1 MLGKSPAWQ
10 DVDGAC
16 SGYLVEDGA
25 TRLLVDCGSG
35 VFSKLRGVCAY
46 DAVDAVVITHMHP
59 DHFFDLVPY
68 ACALTYGPRGH
79 GGRRGRGTGSGSG
92 SGTGS
97 GTGSGDHRGPRLL
110 VPPDG
115 TKLLR
120 TLTAAGGQ
128 PRLLDGA
135 FDIAEYDT
143 AQPARVGALELRF
156 QPVPH
161 YVPANAV
168 DVRCAAGGRFT
179 FGADHGP
186 TNALDEF
193 AAGTDLLFL
202 EATLARPEPAGPR
215 GHLTAAEAGA
225 HAARCEAQ
233 RLVLTHISD
242 QLDGDRAL
250 SDARRAYPGPVEL
263 AREGAVYDV

>member
-1 MLGKSPAWQ
+1 VLGKSPAWQ

-16 SGYLVEDGA
+16 SGYLVEDDA

-35 VFSKLRGVCAY
+35 VFSKLRGVCDYA
-46 DAVDAVVITHMHP
+46 AVDGIVITHMHP

-79 GGRRGRGTGSGSG
+79 LGRR
-92 SGTGS
+92 
-97 GTGSGDHRGPRLL
+97 DDDGPPHPQLL
-110 VPPDG
+110 VPSG
-115 TKLLR
+115 ATSFLN
-120 TLTAAGGQ
+120 TLTVVGGQ

-135 FDIAEYDT
+135 FAISEYDP
-143 AQPARVGALELRF
+143 AVAARVGTLALRF

-168 DVRCAAGGRFT
+168 DVRCNAGARFT

-186 TNALDEF
+186 THALDDF

-202 EATLARPEPAGPR
+202 EATLPAPEPDGQR
-215 GHLTAAEAGA
+215 GHLTAGEAGE
-225 HAARCEAQ
+225 HAARCGAR

-242 QLDGDRAL
+242 ELDGESAL
-250 SDARRAYPGPVEL
+250 GEARRAFAGPVEL
-263 AREGAVYDV
+263 ARAGAVYEI

>member
-1 MLGKSPAWQ
+1 VRVTVLGKSPAWQ

-16 SGYLVEDGA
+16 SGYLVEEGD

-46 DAVDAVVITHMHP
+46 DAVDGVVITHMHP

-79 GGRRGRGTGSGSG
+79 GGRRGRGGGG
-92 SGTGS
+92 PPA
-97 GTGSGDHRGPRLL
+97 PRLL
-110 VPPDG
+110 VPPDA
-115 TKLLR
+115 TTLLR
-120 TLTAAGGQ
+120 TLTVAGGQ

-135 FDIAEYDT
+135 FEIAEYDA
-143 AQPARVGALELRF
+143 AQSARVGSLELRF

-186 TNALDEF
+186 TDALDAF

-202 EATLARPEPAGPR
+202 EATLSTPEPAGPR
-215 GHLTAAEAGA
+215 GHLTAAEAGE
-225 HAARCEAQ
+225 HAARCRAQ

-242 QLDGDRAL
+242 ELDGEWAL
-250 SDARRAYPGPVEL
+250 AEARRSFSGPVEL

>member
-1 MLGKSPAWQ
+1 VRVTVLGKSPAWQ

-16 SGYLVEDGA
+16 SGYLVEADA

-35 VFSKLRGVCAY
+35 VFSKLRGVCDY
-46 DAVDAVVITHMHP
+46 TDVDGVVITHMHP

-79 GGRRGRGTGSGSG
+79 GGRPTAHDGQTN
-92 SGTGS
+92 
-97 GTGSGDHRGPRLL
+97 PQLL
-110 VPPDG
+110 VPSG
-115 TKLLR
+115 ATSFLN
-120 TLTAAGGQ
+120 TLTVVGGQ

-135 FDIAEYDT
+135 FAISEYD
-143 AQPARVGALELRF
+143 AALPARVGSLELRF

-168 DVRCAAGGRFT
+168 DVRCAAGARFT

-186 TNALDEF
+186 TDALDEF

-202 EATLARPEPAGPR
+202 EATLPAPEQDGQR
-215 GHLTAAEAGA
+215 GHLTAGEAGE
-225 HAARCEAQ
+225 HAARCGAQ

-242 QLDGDRAL
+242 ELDGEWAL
-250 SDARRAYPGPVEL
+250 GEARRAFAGPVEV
-263 AREGAVYDV
+263 ARAGAVYEI

>member
-10 DVDGAC
+10 DVGGAC
-16 SGYLVEDGA
+16 SGYLVEDGD

-35 VFSKLRGVCAY
+35 VFSKLRGVCDYA
-46 DAVDAVVITHMHP
+46 DVDGVVITHMHP

-79 GGRRGRGTGSGSG
+79 GGRQEDADAPGACA
-92 SGTGS
+92 
-97 GTGSGDHRGPRLL
+97 PQLL
-110 VPPDG
+110 VPG
-115 TKLLR
+115 GATTFLN
-120 TLTAAGGQ
+120 TLTVIGGQ

-135 FDIAEYDT
+135 FAITEYD
-143 AQPARVGALELRF
+143 ASQPAAVGSLELRF

-168 DVRCAAGGRFT
+168 DVRSPAGGRFT

-186 TNALDEF
+186 TDALDDF
-193 AAGTDLLFL
+193 AAETDLLFL
-202 EATLARPEPAGPR
+202 EATLPEPETNGAR
-215 GHLTAAEAGA
+215 GHLTAAEAGE
-225 HAARCEAQ
+225 HAARCRAQ

-242 QLDGDRAL
+242 ELDGDHAL
-250 SDARRAYPGPVEL
+250 AEARRSFTGPVEL
-263 AREGAVYDV
+263 AREGAVYDI

>member
-1 MLGKSPAWQ
+1 VRVTVLGKSPAWQ

-16 SGYLVEDGA
+16 SGYLVEADG

-35 VFSKLRGVCAY
+35 VFSKLRRVCDY
-46 DAVDAVVITHMHP
+46 TDVDGVVITHMHP

-68 ACALTYGPRGH
+68 ACALTYGPRGY
-79 GGRRGRGTGSGSG
+79 GGRSA
-92 SGTGS
+92 
-97 GTGSGDHRGPRLL
+97 GDGAPHPQLL
-110 VPPDG
+110 VPSG
-115 TKLLR
+115 ATAFLN
-120 TLTAAGGQ
+120 TLTVIGGQ

-135 FDIAEYDT
+135 FAITEYD
-143 AQPARVGALELRF
+143 PAHASRVGSLQVSF

-186 TNALDEF
+186 TDALDEF

-202 EATLARPEPAGPR
+202 EATLPAPEQDGQR
-215 GHLTAAEAGA
+215 GHLTAGEAGE
-225 HAARCEAQ
+225 HAARCGAR

-242 QLDGDRAL
+242 ELDGDRAL
-250 SDARRAYPGPVEL
+250 GAARRAFAGPIDL
-263 AREGAVYDV
+263 AREGDVYEI